1 MKKDKI
7 IHILIDSNSAISMI
21 KTHQLLIRQ
30 LIKNLIEIK
39 KKLKHSLRNILLIV
53 NKQRVLI

>member
-7 IHILIDSNSAISMI
+7 IHILIDSHSAISMI

-30 LIKNLIEIK
+30 SIKNLIEIK
-39 KKLKHSLRNILLIV
+39 KKLIC
-53 NKQRVLI
+53 